1 VSDGSGVRQPGCIVE
16 TANGRLGYVAYDYI
30 CKMPNTEQVE
40 LQPKYGCC
48 DTGPDSGDLVCTVRA
63 NQWGG
68 LSKIRAAGLGLSPVK
83 LDRRAIADLV
93 NVFKGDLNFHEAL
106 AGLTLV
112 KYVLDPSFRAETN
125 SIRQELQAIAQNKNL
140 PVDKRGNVAYV
151 LLHYPNLSE
160 QEEASFFGIYFEME
174 PIFDEAAIPMIK
186 KAKELYLDNTHFAEP
201 IGLLDREDYTTS
213 IELAR
218 LTSYALENPEFAKIV
233 ATKIKTITT
242 ESGNKYTFP
251 NINIMLN
258 YPGVNGVKT
267 GYTEGAGQV
276 LVTSQKINNGKDLI
290 FVVMQSQDRFRDTE
304 YLLNYLNNNITFLS
318 SRP

>member
-1 VSDGSGVRQPGCIVE
+1 MSYLSSKISKIKFLQFIVLVIIFSAFSFLAFLNIELKKQISLVE
-16 TANGRLGYVAYDYI
+16 TYKNPIDFTPESYPKVIYPYEPYISAQGAVVIDKSSQVVLYEKNSKLRFSPASTTKIMTAIVALENYNLDDTLTVY
-30 CKMPNTEQVE
+30 KSNVE
-40 LQPKYGCC
+40 GTNQKLMLNEKIKLE
-48 DTGPDSGDLVCTVRA
+48 DLLYA
-63 NQWGG
+63 MMLPSSND
-68 LSKIRAAGLGLSPVK
+68 AAQ
-83 LDRRAIADLV
+83 AIAD
-93 NVFKGDLNFHEAL
+93 NFPGGESA
-106 AGLTLV
+106 
-112 KYVLDPSFRAETN
+112 F
-125 SIRQELQAIAQNKNL
+125 
-140 PVDKRGNVAYV
+140 VAMM
-151 LLHYPNLSE
+151 N
-160 QEEASFFGIYFEME
+160 
-174 PIFDEAAIPMIK
+174 K

>member
-1 VSDGSGVRQPGCIVE
+1 MHLLRALVISVIAVQASAECFEASSPKPFSTTIKKAHTPVSDGSGVRQPGCIVE

-160 QEEASFFGIYFEME
+160 QEERQRDRHSLETKTRGIE
-174 PIFDEAAIPMIK
+174 
-186 KAKELYLDNTHFAEP
+186 
-201 IGLLDREDYTTS
+201 R
-213 IELAR
+213 
-218 LTSYALENPEFAKIV
+218 V
-233 ATKIKTITT
+233 
-242 ESGNKYTFP
+242 
-251 NINIMLN
+251 
-258 YPGVNGVKT
+258 
-267 GYTEGAGQV
+267 GAC
-276 LVTSQKINNGKDLI
+276 
-290 FVVMQSQDRFRDTE
+290 R
-304 YLLNYLNNNITFLS
+304 
-318 SRP
+318 